1 MNRSSEFSLPE
12 MDATIRQ
19 NFALAGSH
27 VPRLDIAAAALDRA
41 QKKQVAMVQ
50 RTRAL
55 QRMNRL
61 WRAMA
66 GTAAVIISGII
77 ILALLWSFSAGSQTT
92 TTTSAAELTTT
103 SVTHSSTVTV
113 GLEWILLAAGLAIAW
128 LIITSILRAI
138 GSETYEGVLA

>member
-92 TTTSAAELTTT
+92 TTTSAAESTTT
-103 SVTHSSTVTV
+103 SVTHSSTVAA